1 MRGSEMVSRCT
12 HDPEFRVQ
20 IPAPPPSRFRR
31 TTRIVP
37 HASHPRISSPRSV
50 LRWRRRT
57 RIASIAPAPIA
68 STSGHDLRRVA
79 LLAALIIP
87 GPHLQFALNVDPASL
102 FQVLAG
108 YFREFAPQHYAVPFR
123 PFLASPVF
131 RSFHVSEVAK
141 LRLATGTPLGV

>member
-1 MRGSEMVSRCT
+1 MFWRVMARCGVVKWYHVGLMIQSSGFKSR
-12 HDPEFRVQ
+12 PRL
-20 IPAPPPSRFRR
+20 
-31 TTRIVP
+31 P

-50 LRWRRRT
+50 IRWRRRT

-68 STSGHDLRRVA
+68 STSSHDLRRVA

-123 PFLASPVF
+123 PVLASPVL
-131 RSFHVSEVAK
+131 RSFHVAEVAK